1 MPRSVA
7 PAGTRFIVQHHGNM
21 HMDGRRMAGVPH
33 YFQTAS
39 DRTPRDMWVPVP
51 CLTFVVRHAEAVVL
65 FDLGCPEDWAT
76 RWKATGIDDLV
87 PYDEWTSDQTL
98 QATLAA
104 QGMTVND
111 IDVVV
116 LSHLHMDHCGNLQL
130 FEKTRA
136 DIVLQRA
143 EHTGAMALPDPGR
156 AGYVT
161 SQYRDVDVRWKLIE
175 GDHDLMPGLEILALP
190 GHSYGSQGMT
200 VNLRES
206 GLFVLAS
213 DAAQVAPNMA
223 SPPIASPNVYDSMAW
238 RKSIARLRRL
248 RDEEGGTVIFGHEP
262 SQLADLRLAPDY
274 YL

>member
-161 SQYRDVDVRWKLIE
+161 SQYRDV
-175 GDHDLMPGLEILALP
+175 
-190 GHSYGSQGMT
+190 
-200 VNLRES
+200 NLRES